1 MRAGIMRDAAGGVS
15 LRFIQ
20 MTFNATFPLALPNS
34 QVLLQ
39 CVARPTEC
47 CDLPT
52 RIMPTA

>member
-1 MRAGIMRDAAGGVS
+1 VRTGIMRDASGGVS

-39 CVARPTEC
+39 CEARPTEC
-47 CDLPT
+47 CNFSQD
-52 RIMPTA
+52 IV

>member
-1 MRAGIMRDAAGGVS
+1 VRAGIMRDAAGGVS